1 MKKIYPIIQSVALLI
16 LAFAVLLCAI
26 VYAVSQPKEY
36 PLFLTKAEAA
46 EYMGL
51 SVSDFETLID
61 AEEAYLESGSGWKE
75 TLGLKTI
82 EVEGTVYYE
91 RDSLAIFSEYKE
103 LTRISVQDGVITK
116 S

>member
-1 MKKIYPIIQSVALLI
+1 MNKIYPIVKSVALLI

-26 VYAVSQPKEY
+26 VYTVSQPKEY

-51 SVSDFETLID
+51 SASDFEALVD
-61 AEEAYLESGSGWKE
+61 AEKAYLENGTGWKE

-91 RDSLAIFSEYKE
+91 RDSLAIFSESTE
-103 LTRISVQDGVITK
+103 LTSVTVTDGVITK
-116 S
+116 

>member
-1 MKKIYPIIQSVALLI
+1 MNKTHSIIKSVALLI

-26 VYAVSQPKEY
+26 VYTVSQPKEY

-51 SVSDFETLID
+51 SVSDFEALVD
-61 AEEAYLESGSGWKE
+61 AEKAYLENGAGWKE